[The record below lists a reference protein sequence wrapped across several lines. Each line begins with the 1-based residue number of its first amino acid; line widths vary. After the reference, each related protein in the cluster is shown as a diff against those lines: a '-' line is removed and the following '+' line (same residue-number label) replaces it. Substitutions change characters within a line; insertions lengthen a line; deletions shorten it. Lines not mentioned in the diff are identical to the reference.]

1 MDVLIYGF
9 INSVILA
16 LVAVGFSLVYGVS
29 RLANFAHGS
38 LYVLAGF
45 VTWAFFLKIGLSYP
59 LSILFAL
66 SATAFVGAA
75 MYHVLMARVRGMEAS
90 EIIGSFAVGLAII
103 EFLRWTG
110 FVGHGFAIP
119 VFCKGAIFIGWV
131 PVDLQR
137 VIVVGAGLL
146 TVVLLWLFTHHT
158 RVGLALRAM
167 AQDEQAAMMLGVDS
181 DRMATLSLAL
191 GSALAGLSAVLVTP
205 LGNLTVEAGYNVLIF
220 AVAVCILG
228 GLGSWPGAIVAAF
241 ILGYGQMLTD
251 RFIASQ
257 YQSVLAMAAIVIT
270 LILKPSG
277 IFGKQKELEERV

>member
-1 MDVLIYGF
+1 MV
-9 INSVILA
+9 
-16 LVAVGFSLVYGVS
+16 
-29 RLANFAHGS
+29 
-38 LYVLAGF
+38 
-45 VTWAFFLKIGLSYP
+45 
-59 LSILFAL
+59 
-66 SATAFVGAA
+66 
-75 MYHVLMARVRGMEAS
+75 RVRGMEAS

-119 VFCKGAIFIGWV
+119 VFCKGTIFIGWV

-137 VIVVGAGLL
+137 VIIVGAGLL
-146 TVVLLWLFTHHT
+146 IVVLLWLFTHHT
-158 RVGLALRAM
+158 RIGLALRAM

>member
-1 MDVLIYGF
+1 MDVLVYGF
-9 INSVILA
+9 INSVTLA
-16 LVAVGFSLVYGVS
+16 LISVGFSLVYGVS

-45 VTWAFFLKIGLSYP
+45 LTWVFFLKIGLSYL

-66 SATAFVGAA
+66 FATALVGAA
-75 MYHVLMARVRGMEAS
+75 MYHFLMIRVRGMEAS
-90 EIIGSFAVGLAII
+90 VIIGTFAVGLAII

-119 VFCKGAIFIGWV
+119 VFYPGAIFIGWV

-137 VIVVGAGLL
+137 VIIVGGGLL
-146 TVVLLWLFTHHT
+146 VVVLLWLFTRYI
-158 RVGLALRAM
+158 RVGLALKAM

-191 GSALAGLSAVLVTP
+191 GSALAGLAAILITP
-205 LGNLTVEAGYNVLIF
+205 LGNLTAEAGYNVLIF
-220 AVAVCILG
+220 AVAVCIVG

-241 ILGYGQMLTD
+241 ILGYGQILTD
-251 RFIASQ
+251 KFIGSH
-257 YQSVLAMAAIVIT
+257 YQSVLAMAAIIIT
-270 LILKPSG
+270 LVLRPSG